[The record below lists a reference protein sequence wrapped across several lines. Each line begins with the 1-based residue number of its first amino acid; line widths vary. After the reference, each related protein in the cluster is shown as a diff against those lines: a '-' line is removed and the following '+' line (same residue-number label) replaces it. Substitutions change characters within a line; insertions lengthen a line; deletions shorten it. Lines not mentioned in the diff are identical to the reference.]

1 MNKTLKEDSL
11 ERIAL
16 KMVSSLDLQEVLIT
30 ITQGLVDELDAAFA
44 RIWLLGPGD
53 LCTECV
59 KAEHCSNRLQCLH
72 LKVSAG
78 MYAQIDGEHRRIPVG
93 AFKIGQIA
101 QSRKAVVTN
110 DAEGD
115 ERVPNKS
122 WLRENRLRS
131 VAGYP
136 LLFRD
141 ELLGVI
147 AMFSRRKMK
156 PNEIDRL
163 AVFANQAAVAIKN
176 AQLFEAV
183 QGGRRKNELILNSA
197 GEGIYG
203 LDLDGN
209 TTFVN
214 PAAVQILG
222 WTEKEMLH
230 KPQHALIH
238 HTKPDGSPYS
248 REVCPIYTAFKDGQ
262 VHLVTDEVF
271 WRKDGSSLPV
281 EYTSTPIMDNDG
293 NLLGAVVTFRDIS
306 KRKKAEAALLKAHE
320 EVKQLKDQLQAENIY
335 LQEEIKLEH
344 NFDEIISTSAA
355 FKKVLRSVEQVAST
369 DATVLVLGET
379 GTGKELI
386 ARALHTISPRKDRP
400 LVKVNCA
407 ALPMN
412 LIESELFGHE
422 RGAFTGAISRKQG
435 RFELAERGTIFLD
448 EIGDLPLDLQAK
460 LLRVLQEGEFER
472 VGGTQTLKVNVR
484 VIAATNRDLKQATQT
499 GEFREDLFYRLNV
512 FPISLP
518 PLRERAEDIPLL
530 IKHFVKKSGTKMGK
544 KINTVPQKVMRTLQ
558 NYHFP
563 GNIRELENIIERAI
577 ILASEQTLQLDESFE
592 SAKSADASG
601 LKTRTLEEVER
612 EYIVATLE
620 ETNWRIEGPKGAA
633 LCLGLNANTLRSR
646 MQKLGIKKP
655 A

>member
-1 MNKTLKEDSL
+1 MNKTLKENSL

-78 MYAQIDGEHRRIPVG
+78 MYAQIDGEHRRIPLG

-163 AVFANQAAVAIKN
+163 AIFANQAAVAIKN

-222 WTEKEMLH
+222 WTEEEMLH

-248 REVCPIYTAFKDGQ
+248 REVCPIYAAFKDGQ

-281 EYTSTPIMDNDG
+281 EYTSTPIKDNDG

-306 KRKKAEAALLKAHE
+306 KRKQAEAALLKAHE

-344 NFDEIISTSAA
+344 NFDEIISTSVA

-369 DATVLVLGET
+369 DATVLILGET

-386 ARALHTISPRKDRP
+386 ARALHTISPRKARP

-544 KINTVPQKVMRTLQ
+544 KITTVPQKVMRTLQ

-592 SAKSADASG
+592 STKSADASG

-620 ETNWRIEGPKGAA
+620 ETNWRIEGQKGAA
-633 LCLGLNANTLRSR
+633 LRLGLNANTLRSR